1 MMRPLVLPLKPDT
14 MKTKSRKPVVYKAYE
29 GETIKLRVDNK
40 TTIVVRTQK
49 ALEMWMERYPQAQV
63 VAQ

>member
-1 MMRPLVLPLKPDT
+1 MMRPLVLQVKPNE
-14 MKTKSRKPVVYKAYE
+14 MKSKSRKPVMHKAYE
-29 GETIKLRVDNK
+29 GQTMKLRVDNK

-63 VAQ
+63 VA

>member
-1 MMRPLVLPLKPDT
+1 MMRPIVLPIKPNV
-14 MKTKSRKPVVYKAYE
+14 MKSKSRKPVMPKAYE
-29 GETIKLRVDNK
+29 GQTFKLRVDNK

-63 VAQ
+63 VA

>member
-1 MMRPLVLPLKPDT
+1 